1 MGNFNL
7 VAYLQSMQT
16 EISKLNAKVSSLD
29 YINFN
34 VPRSDTSGTLSSN
47 TRTTNTSCR
56 VITGAV
62 VDAMAVVGWYN
73 VQIDDAGFI
82 PCELISEISNG
93 VVGARRVGTLFPG
106 ALVYVVVNNGLAT
119 GVILGTYQ
127 GPSTGFD
134 LYAHDYISQASTN
147 SLNNDGFLP
156 KYTDIQTP
164 RLIKFAKGSPV
175 DETSIGEWGRMTES
189 GTGLFIDSFM
199 AFLRADENCG
209 FWAFWHDQ
217 LARMHGHN
225 LQIRSQAVDIY
236 SFDDEDELSV
246 ITGFSPYLWESLGG
260 VSPGKLSS
268 SNALTQE
275 ALSEFAPTD
284 LLVKGQVPFRRLTR
298 FDGFLGQGFKQQL
311 KLLPQNPVTTVYS
324 LPNPVVSPVV
334 WEEQLAL
341 DGNYHMVSSQGIMIA
356 HVPTFSGPVQIK
368 NPEDATGDG
377 RVNGYIPGGY
387 VASGSSNQKIK
398 EGVNNATSVPGTGIA
413 LLADDELA
421 YGMKWR
427 SGHPFYYHNKD
438 WVTPPYAVP
447 ENLYG
452 YNNLSNDHYLNKPA
466 PEKLK
471 VDHRQEA
478 NYHPTLS
485 FVSILRDGTVVIA
498 GPAGEEIRMGGGS
511 IEISCPGD
519 IQLRPGRSLVTLA
532 GRDAIIRANGS
543 AEISASTEDVRI
555 KAERN
560 MQVLAGNSGQGGLLL
575 ESKGV
580 YLDQDF
586 TNPGTEVV
594 SNGVIIK
601 SPSYISCLST
611 NIYMKA
617 GAGSDNGIITLDAAE
632 GKGIITTNAYGIYN
646 YVSNAVV
653 DYFGQP
659 GKVKTMNYYTAEA
672 TSISGNFTSMGQSEA
687 WFAGGAVFGSSVF
700 IINGDIATEEST
712 GRLQSVNV
720 EGKKFINNKYE
731 EIKKLGSADMK
742 AGDALYKA
750 QFTELLYSDRRI
762 GNTKTIKSVG
772 FSFRST
778 DQCKASKF
786 MLFESRWAQRARV
799 NGEVTDMWTE
809 KSVMSNG
816 NKTYPYPGKDAWT
829 GDTYRK
835 INATLYTKGSNG
847 LGPVPAGPD
856 YENAAATG
864 QIDSTSPDSSYPV
877 IY

>member
-1 MGNFNL
+1 MAFNL
-7 VAYLQSMQT
+7 ISYLKSLEA
-16 EISKLNAKVSSLD
+16 EIAKLDARISGVD
-29 YINFN
+29 YTNHN
-34 VPRSDTSGTLSSN
+34 VPRKDPSGTLSSN
-47 TRTTNTSCR
+47 MLTHNVSCR
-56 VITGAV
+56 IVSGVV
-62 VDAMAVVGWYN
+62 VDSMANVGWYN
-73 VQIDDAGFI
+73 VQIDDSGFL
-82 PCELISEISNG
+82 PCELLSELSNG
-93 VVGARRVGTLFPG
+93 MVGAKRVGTLSPG
-106 ALVYVVVNNGLAT
+106 ALVYIIVNNTLTT

-127 GPSTGFD
+127 SYTVGLNADT
-134 LYAHDYISQASTN
+134 HDYISQASTN
-147 SLNNDGFLP
+147 SLNNDGFSA
-156 KYTDIQTP
+156 KYTSQNPKLMTFS
-164 RLIKFAKGSPV
+164 RGSPI
-175 DETSIGEWGRMTES
+175 DETSIGEWGRLTES
-189 GTGLFIDSFM
+189 GTGLFVDPFM
-199 AFLRADENCG
+199 AFIRSDENCG

-217 LARMHGHN
+217 LARIHGHN
-225 LQIRSQAVDIY
+225 LQIRSQALDIY

-246 ITGFSPYLWESLGG
+246 ITGSSPYLWESLGG
-260 VSPGKLSS
+260 LTPGKLSS
-268 SNALTQE
+268 SRTDADTQGKH
-275 ALSEFAPTD
+275 SEFAPTD
-284 LLVKGQVPFRRLTR
+284 LLIKGQTPFRRLTR

-617 GAGSDNGIITLDAAE
+617 GAGVDYGTITIDAAE
-632 GKGIITTNAYGIYN
+632 GKGVVTTNAASVYN
-646 YVSNAVV
+646 YVSREVV

-659 GKVKTMNYYTAEA
+659 GKVKALNIYTADRTIVA
-672 TSISGNFTSMGQSEA
+672 GNFESLGQSEA
-687 WFAGGAVFGSSVF
+687 WFAGGAVFGSNVY

-712 GRLQSVNV
+712 GQLQGLGV
-720 EGKKFINNKYE
+720 EGKKIISKIYE
-731 EIKKLGSADMK
+731 DIKKANSDAAK
-742 AGDALYKA
+742 AGDAVYKN
-750 QFTELLYSDRRI
+750 QFTELLYADRRI
-762 GNTKTIKSVG
+762 GNSNTIKSIG

-864 QIDSTSPDSSYPV
+864 QIDSTSPDSGYPV